1 MKTLHLRATAPWLLV
16 GCLMLI
22 QTAKAEVLELEGM
35 VKAVDA
41 SARTISV
48 ERTTSKGKKTLQVE
62 VAKSVPNLR
71 HVRPGAGVSF
81 DYDPGLELV
90 TKLTITTNPPMP
102 LSELV
107 ERFKVFDPPA
117 ADLKP
122 EARYGVGI
130 DQGFV
135 MGYMT
140 AVAEHSGHRFKG
152 DFKTWRDAL
161 SKHLADHPEEG
172 PLPAHVVMVRVLP
185 ASESA
190 K

>member
-1 MKTLHLRATAPWLLV
+1 
-16 GCLMLI
+16 MLI
-22 QTAKAEVLELEGM
+22 QTAHAEVLELQGT
-35 VKAVDA
+35 VNAVDFRT
-41 SARTISV
+41 RTISV
-48 ERTTSKGKKTLQVE
+48 ERTTAKGKKTLQAE

-90 TKLTITTNPPMP
+90 TKIEITTNPPMP

-107 ERFKVFDPPA
+107 ERFKVFGPPP

-122 EARYGVGI
+122 EARHGVGI

-135 MGYMT
+135 FGYMT
-140 AVAEHSGHRFKG
+140 AVSEQSGNEFKG
-152 DFKTWRDAL
+152 DFNTWRDAL

-172 PLPAHVVMVRVLP
+172 DLPAHVVMVRVLP
-185 ASESA
+185 ASENA
-190 K
+190 R